1 MIVSLVP
8 PEYVDKEWPHVAN
21 LLAKAIQYSG
31 GRWDIGSVYEEVKAG
46 KQHLFLIYD
55 ENNKE
60 TKAAW
65 TSKFV
70 EHPGARSLQT
80 LFIGGSGY
88 DDWFEEVNDFIR
100 RWADDNVCKFV
111 EFIGR
116 KGWER
121 KLKKIGWTSEYY
133 SYRMEV

>member
-8 PEYVDKEWPHVAN
+8 PEYVDKEWPHVAD
-21 LLAKAIQYSG
+21 LLLKAILFSG
-31 GRWDIGSVYEEVKAG
+31 GRWDIESVREDVKAG
-46 KQHLFLIYD
+46 RQHLFLVYD
-55 ENNKE
+55 EDKKE

-70 EHPGARSLQT
+70 EYPGSKALHAV
-80 LFIGGSGY
+80 FIGGSGIGE
-88 DDWFEEVNDFIR
+88 WIGEVNNFIKS
-100 RWADDNVCKFV
+100 WAKDNDCNFV
-111 EFIGR
+111 EFTGR

-121 KLKKIGWTSEYY
+121 KLKKIGWTSEYC

>member
-8 PEYVDKEWPHVAN
+8 PEYVDKEWPHVAD
-21 LLAKAIQYSG
+21 LLLKAILFSG
-31 GRWDIGSVYEEVKAG
+31 GRWDIESVREEVRAG
-46 KQHLFLIYD
+46 RQHLFLVYD
-55 ENNKE
+55 EDKKE

-70 EHPGARSLQT
+70 EYPGSKALQT

-88 DDWFEEVNDFIR
+88 DEWFGEVNNLIKS
-100 RWADDNVCKFV
+100 WAEDNDCNFV

-121 KLKKIGWTSEYY
+121 KLKKIGWTSEYC